1 MINKIIIDQKPAAD
15 KFPSVPQQGN
25 KKVLSKSQILNK
37 EPLNKTKAKKA
48 RKKI

>member
-1 MINKIIIDQKPAAD
+1 MVSQRVKNMLPGIERNVIEY
-15 KFPSVPQQGN
+15 

>member
-37 EPLNKTKAKKA
+37 TKAKKA